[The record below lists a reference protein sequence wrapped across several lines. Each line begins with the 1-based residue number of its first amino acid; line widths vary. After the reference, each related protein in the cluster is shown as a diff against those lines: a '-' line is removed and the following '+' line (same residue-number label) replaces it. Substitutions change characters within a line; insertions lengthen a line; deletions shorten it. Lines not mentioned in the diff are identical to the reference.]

1 MKKVLLLAALLVLA
15 GCKDYGRCLASHEEE
30 YTYFVPILIGFSNNI
45 PTYMYLP
52 QQGIQ
57 TVCDQYEFP
66 EGKPGT

>member
-45 PTYMYLP
+45 PTTSP
-52 QQGIQ
+52 
-57 TVCDQYEFP
+57 P
-66 EGKPGT
+66 